1 MVLHL
6 PSGSRENNFRAGGCF
21 SRKSRAATP
30 HRSNYSVQE
39 FLPDVKFKYLP
50 LFFAGFEK
58 GDTASSLFGHN
69 DLKRLG
75 DDGGGERCLTVDL
88 AIDPDIL
95 RGISF
100 QGNFF
105 AAPMVNACR

>member
-6 PSGSRENNFRAGGCF
+6 PSGSRENNFRADGCF
-21 SRKSRAATP
+21 SRKSRAAAP
-30 HRSNYSVQE
+30 YRSNYSVQE
-39 FLPDVKFKYLP
+39 FLPNVKFWYLP
-50 LFFAGFEK
+50 LFYAVFEM
-58 GDTASSLFGHN
+58 GDIVSSLFGHN

-75 DDGGGERCLTVDL
+75 EDGGGERGLTVDL
-88 AIDPDIL
+88 AIDPDVL
-95 RGISF
+95 RGICL